1 MSSTLKYCLLI
12 RYGFP
17 LQRDAHKFSENL
29 FAEVLN
35 FRNLWHIQKQ
45 KAQQN

>member
-1 MSSTLKYCLLI
+1 MGSTLKYNLLI
-12 RYGFP
+12 RHGFP
-17 LQRDAHKFSENL
+17 SQRDAHKFSENL
-29 FAEVLN
+29 FAEALN